1 MQPMPD
7 RETPSCL
14 HRTMA
19 VRAGGANQSARS
31 AASQP
36 TPGSGPRPL
45 DQLDQLYQLERAIDT
60 IASIVAC
67 LDAQR
72 VDGRQAMRL
81 VASFTRCEHLG
92 HAGKTLAAARAALA
106 APQTASGQRSA
117 AHWLAEVTGESV
129 GDAVRTLELGR
140 RLPHQQ
146 ALDKALR
153 SGRLSRSRVQA
164 VSDAALAN
172 PDEELTLVGA
182 AVRDDHRSLR
192 ERCRATRARSL
203 THDEAVRNY
212 ELVRSSRYCRT
223 WSDDDGAVRL
233 EARLTPDAGAVIR
246 SALESRTKLLA
257 GEARRRGAP
266 ERYERLAADALVS
279 MCRDG
284 FTATT
289 DGAGGAREG
298 STGPTPPAVVHVRV
312 DVAALRRGWA
322 GDGEVCEIAG
332 VGPVP
337 VESAR
342 SLLGDAWL
350 KLVLVDGVDVATVCH
365 AGRTIPAPVRTAL
378 IERDRTCVVPGC
390 GSDLGLEIDHWRVP
404 FAEGGPT
411 SLANLAR
418 LCHHHH
424 FLKTFRGFRLSG
436 GPGRWVWHPPDDP
449 IVVDDGD
456 G

>member
-1 MQPMPD
+1 MN
-7 RETPSCL
+7 
-14 HRTMA
+14 
-19 VRAGGANQSARS
+19 VRAGDANQPARS

-36 TPGSGPRPL
+36 ALGSGPRAL
-45 DQLDQLYQLERAIDT
+45 DQLHQLERAIDT

-92 HAGKTLAAARAALA
+92 HAGKTLAAPRAALA
-106 APQTASGQRSA
+106 TPQTAWGQRSA

-172 PDEELTLVGA
+172 PDEELALVGA
-182 AVRDDHRSLR
+182 AISDDHRSLR

-233 EARLTPDAGAVIR
+233 EARLAPDAGAVIQ
-246 SALESRTKLLA
+246 SALETRTKLLA
-257 GEARRRGAP
+257 AEARRRGAP
-266 ERYERLAADALVS
+266 ERYERLAADDLEA
-279 MCRDG
+279 MCRDS
-284 FTATT
+284 FIATT
-289 DGAGGAREG
+289 GRAGDAREG
-298 STGPTPPAVVHVRV
+298 STGPTPAAVVHVRV
-312 DVAALRRGWA
+312 DVAAHRRGWVS
-322 GDGEVCEIAG
+322 DGEVCEIAG

-337 VESAR
+337 VEPAR
-342 SLLGDAWL
+342 TSNLRSTTGASRSQKAARPRW
-350 KLVLVDGVDVATVCH
+350 
-365 AGRTIPAPVRTAL
+365 
-378 IERDRTCVVPGC
+378 
-390 GSDLGLEIDHWRVP
+390 
-404 FAEGGPT
+404 PT
-411 SLANLAR
+411 S
-418 LCHHHH
+418 
-424 FLKTFRGFRLSG
+424 
-436 GPGRWVWHPPDDP
+436 PGSAATTSSRPSAAPA
-449 IVVDDGD
+449 
-456 G
+456 